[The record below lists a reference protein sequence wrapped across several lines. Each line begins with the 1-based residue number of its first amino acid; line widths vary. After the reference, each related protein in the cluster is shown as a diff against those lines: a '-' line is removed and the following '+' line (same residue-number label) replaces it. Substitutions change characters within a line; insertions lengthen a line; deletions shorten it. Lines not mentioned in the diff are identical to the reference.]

1 LISVPVFAEVAL
13 VALLP
18 VLADV
23 VALEV
28 RLGRRLEV
36 AAVAGVPE
44 TVVDALLVGLAGRN
58 WNNPGSGI
66 KTNEADFK

>member
-18 VLADV
+18 VLANV
-23 VALEV
+23 VTLEV
-28 RLGRRLEV
+28 CLGRRLEV

-44 TVVDALLVGLAGRN
+44 TVVNALLVGLADWYTAPRN
-58 WNNPGSGI
+58 RHFKIGS
-66 KTNEADFK
+66 ELE

>member
-1 LISVPVFAEVAL
+1 LISVPVFAELAL

-18 VLADV
+18 VLSDV
-23 VALEV
+23 VTLEV

-44 TVVDALLVGLAGRN
+44 TIVDSLIVGLADRK
-58 WNNPGSGI
+58 WNPP
-66 KTNEADFK
+66 EPV

>member
-1 LISVPVFAEVAL
+1 VAL

-18 VLADV
+18 MLSDV
-23 VALEV
+23 VTLEV

-44 TVVDALLVGLAGRN
+44 TVVDALLARAADRN
-58 WNNPGSGI
+58 WNNPRSGI
-66 KTNEADFK
+66 KTTEADLK